1 MGSELL
7 LPEGVTRETAFA
19 SVRERLSLRDG
30 VLGHT
35 DRTFYDTFDGL
46 LHRAGLLV
54 VYTGPPA
61 GRLAL
66 VDLEDEQEVVSLKLA
81 AAPDRVLPIEL
92 DAAPMRDELVAV
104 VGVRA
109 LLARVRV
116 RTRLHGVDVLDDRGK
131 IVVRMAVLEPAV
143 VTSEQRSIALRPRLR
158 LAGVRGYD
166 TELQRVRR
174 TLERDLGFAA
184 APGPLVDE
192 AVAATGADPAGTS
205 SKLRIKL
212 ARKQRADAAAVVVLR
227 ALLSVIEANLE
238 GVIADV
244 DAEFLH
250 DFRVAIRRTRAV
262 QRELRRVFPP
272 VELAR
277 FREQFRELQR
287 VTGDARDLDVYVLGF
302 DSMRELVPAQARPD
316 LEPLLGVLRARRL
329 TARREM
335 VRALRSDQTR
345 TLRAQWV
352 SFLDRLVAMPV
363 QDRPDAAAPIAGVA
377 GARIVKVYTR
387 MVKMGRAIDD
397 RSPPEALHELRK
409 QGKELRYLL
418 ELFAAAV
425 YPSEVVKPMVKSLKS
440 LQDVLGRHQDRA
452 VQVGM
457 LRGLSDEVSALP
469 GGGAALMAMGLLV
482 ERLAADQQA
491 ARDELAEPFA
501 AFASKPKRRLVKETF
516 SAG

>member
-7 LPEGVTRETAFA
+7 LPEGVTREIAFA

-30 VLGHT
+30 MSGET

-46 LHRAGLLV
+46 LHGAGLSV
-54 VYTGPPA
+54 VHTGAPA

-66 VDLEDEQEVVSLKLA
+66 VDLEDERDVASVELA
-81 AAPDRVLPIEL
+81 SAPDRMLPLEL
-92 DAAPMRDELVAV
+92 DDGPMRDELVEV

-116 RTRLHGVDVLDDRGK
+116 RTRLLGVDVLDDRDK

-143 VTSEQRSIALRPRLR
+143 VASEQRSITLRTRLR
-158 LAGVRGYD
+158 LAGVRGYRG
-166 TELQRVRR
+166 ELQRVRH
-174 TLERDLGFAA
+174 TLERELGFAPA
-184 APGPLVDE
+184 GEPLVDE
-192 AVAATGADPAGTS
+192 AVAASGGDPAGTS

-238 GVIADV
+238 GVVADI
-244 DAEFLH
+244 DAEYLH

-262 QRELRRVFPP
+262 QRELKHVFPP

-277 FREQFRELQR
+277 FREEFRRLQR

-302 DSMRELVPAQARPD
+302 GSLRELVPAQARPD

-335 VRALRSDQTR
+335 ARALRSDQTR
-345 TLRAQWV
+345 SLREEWA

-363 QDRPDAAAPIAGVA
+363 EDRPDAAAPIAGVA

-387 MVKMGRAIDD
+387 MVKMGRAIAEE
-397 RSPPEALHELRK
+397 SPPEALHELRK
-409 QGKELRYLL
+409 KGKELRYLL

-469 GGGAALMAMGLLV
+469 GGGAALMAMGMLV

-491 ARDELAEPFA
+491 AREGLAEPFA
-501 AFASKPKRRLVKETF
+501 AFAAKRQRRLVKETF
-516 SAG
+516 L